1 MRCPHYHSMAT
12 TECTGSVLSRLQVP
26 TDIVIL
32 IVLWRLRLKLSLRDL
47 AKVLL
52 LRGFVFSHEAVREWE
67 AKIAPCSPMPCAS
80 VVDARSAG
88 AGTWTRPT

>member
-1 MRCPHYHSMAT
+1 MAT
-12 TECTGSVLSRLQVP
+12 TERTGSVLSRLQVP

-32 IVLWRLRLKLSLRDL
+32 IVLWRLRLKMSLRDL
-47 AKVLL
+47 AEVLL
-52 LRGFVFSHEAVREWE
+52 LRGFVFSHEAVREQE
-67 AKIAPCSPMPCAS
+67 ARIAPCSPMPCAS